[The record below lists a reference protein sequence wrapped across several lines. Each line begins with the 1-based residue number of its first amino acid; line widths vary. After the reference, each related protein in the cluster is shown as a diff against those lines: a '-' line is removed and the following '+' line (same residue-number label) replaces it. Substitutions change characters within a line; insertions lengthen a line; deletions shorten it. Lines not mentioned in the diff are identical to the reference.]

1 MRTVIKERYHLLG
14 VEEVANAIT
23 HGLGFVLSL
32 IGFVFLTWLAAKNP
46 TGWQVASCFIYG
58 TSLVALYLA
67 STLYHTAVS
76 EKAKLRLQLI
86 DHCCIYLLIAGSYT
100 PFAMIPLR
108 DGIGPYLFVFAWVF
122 AAVGISMKLF
132 MNVRSGPL
140 SAITY
145 LLMGWVGLVAVQPLY
160 ETVGF
165 LPMALIVAG
174 GVSYTLGTIF
184 FGWHSLK
191 HHHAIWHIFVL
202 GGSVLHFIAIAGYI
216 IPYTTNL

>member
-1 MRTVIKERYHLLG
+1 MRTAIKERYHLLG

-32 IGFVFLTWLAAKNP
+32 IGFVFLVWLAAKNP

-76 EKAKLRLQLI
+76 EKAKLRLQLV

-108 DGIGPYLFVFAWVF
+108 DGIGPYLFTFAWAF

-165 LPMALIVAG
+165 MPMALIVAG

>member
-23 HGLGFVLSL
+23 HGLGFLLSL
-32 IGFVFLTWLAAKNP
+32 VGFVFVVATAALN
-46 TGWQVASCFIYG
+46 GDRWQIGCAVVYG
-58 TSLVALYLA
+58 TSLVALYAA
-67 STLYHTAVS
+67 STLYHSAVT
-76 EKAKLRLQLI
+76 EKAKLRLQLV
-86 DHCCIYLLIAGSYT
+86 DHCCIYILIAGSYT
-100 PFAMIPLR
+100 PFTMIVLR
-108 DGIGPYLFVFAWVF
+108 DGIGPYLFTFAWAF

-165 LPMALIVAG
+165 VPMALIVAG

-202 GGSVLHFIAIAGYI
+202 GGSVLHFIAIAVYI
-216 IPYTTNL
+216 IPYTR

>member
-1 MRTVIKERYHLLG
+1 MRTVIKERYDLLG

-23 HGLGFVLSL
+23 HGLGLLLSIVGFIFVVATALMNGDRWQ
-32 IGFVFLTWLAAKNP
+32 IGCAV
-46 TGWQVASCFIYG
+46 VYG
-58 TSLVALYLA
+58 TSLVALYAA
-67 STLYHTAVS
+67 STMYHSAVG
-76 EKAKLRLQLI
+76 EKAKLRLQLV
-86 DHCCIYLLIAGSYT
+86 DHCCIYILIAGSYT
-100 PFAMIPLR
+100 PFALIPLR
-108 DGIGPYLFVFAWVF
+108 DGIGPYLFTFAWAF

-165 LPMALIVAG
+165 VPMALIVAG

-216 IPYTTNL
+216 VPYTR

>member
-23 HGLGFVLSL
+23 HGLGLLLSIVGFIFVVTTAALNGDRWQ
-32 IGFVFLTWLAAKNP
+32 IGCAV
-46 TGWQVASCFIYG
+46 VYG
-58 TSLVALYLA
+58 TSLVALYAA
-67 STLYHTAVS
+67 STLYHTAVGD
-76 EKAKLRLQLI
+76 KAKLRLQLV
-86 DHCCIYLLIAGSYT
+86 DHCCIYILIAGSYT
-100 PFAMIPLR
+100 PFALIPLR
-108 DGIGPYLFVFAWVF
+108 DGIGPYLFTFAWAF

-165 LPMALIVAG
+165 VPMALIVAG